1 MDIAAGDS
9 IPIHAEITN
18 VSSHDL
24 LIGRNLW
31 MNDSP
36 SHITLFVTPTGS
48 SNTMPGESGAVDG
61 LGPGQ
66 NLAKSMLDW
75 FLLLAPG
82 NSYGAGAGLLR
93 DLGIGTYKVRAIF
106 ESSGIDS
113 DSRYNPLRLHPEEL
127 EKFRAQNWEGI
138 IVSNDLTF
146 RIVPRSGNSDAP
158 SH

>member
-1 MDIAAGDS
+1 MDKLNLRIGDWWILPLFALVLVACAAIGATGETLAANDAGPVLELKISTDRTRFAAGDS

-36 SHITLFVTPTGS
+36 SHITLFVTPTGG

-75 FLLLAPG
+75 FLLLALETAMAPAQG
-82 NSYGAGAGLLR
+82 FQ
-93 DLGIGTYKVRAIF
+93 GI
-106 ESSGIDS
+106 
-113 DSRYNPLRLHPEEL
+113 
-127 EKFRAQNWEGI
+127 
-138 IVSNDLTF
+138 
-146 RIVPRSGNSDAP
+146 
-158 SH
+158 